1 MFERLILNEMF
12 SFFLAINLL
21 VPNQSGVK
29 PGDFCINQYLSI
41 THDVYSSFVHIFV
54 ILFIFI
60 QIMDLKLEV
69 FSWMYLKTSIK
80 SDFLRKRKQTV
91 TLNSQTSSWINDN
104 ASVLQESVLGPLLF
118 LIYVNDLPDGLP
130 SNSKLSAEDTSLFS
144 VVHNINTFA
153 IELNSDLKKSNDWVF
168 QWKMT
173 FNPDRNKQTQEIIFS
188 RKLKKAAH
196 LALLFKNNNVS
207 QVNYQTHDGV
217 ILDVKLLFEE
227 HLKDVLNKTSKT
239 IGLLRKLSNLL
250 P

>member
-29 PGDFCINQYLSI
+29 PGDSCINQYLSI

-196 LALLFKNNNVS
+196 PPLLFKNNNVS
-207 QVNYQTHDGV
+207 QVNYQTHHGV

-227 HLKDVLNKTSKT
+227 HLKNILNKTSKT